1 MMMSPSSSYLSK
13 EGYGDHVYEWKK
25 QQTEL
30 VTEEKLSKKKGEK
43 HLEANFLISSEF
55 ILVTHVTV
63 PNISS

>member
-1 MMMSPSSSYLSK
+1 M
-13 EGYGDHVYEWKK
+13 YEWKK
-25 QQTEL
+25 RQTEL

-43 HLEANFLISSEF
+43 HLEANFLISTEF